1 MSFLHTLLG
10 NMKLSNRTSIF
21 GLQLWVVI
29 GIVIGAVILL
39 IVFLLSL
46 CVPAFRRRHRRRSRS
61 RSSGTKGKLRR
72 SVRDPR
78 PAVSKEMQVINR
90 DSAADQRSVAP
101 QVVPERQIDTGKVEH
116 RVVFS
121 DKVGSSSEIR
131 ATSGAETGSYR
142 GIGSLP
148 EVSHLGW
155 GRSYT
160 LRELEAAC
168 NGFSDE
174 NVIGE
179 GGYGIVYYGE
189 LTDNTR
195 IAVKNLLNN
204 RGQAENEF
212 KVEVDAI
219 GRASHKNL
227 VRLLGYCVEEASRM
241 VVYEYVENGY
251 LDHWLHGDVGEVSP
265 LTWEIRVNIIIGTAK
280 GLAYLHDGLEPKVVH
295 RDIKSSNIL
304 LDHQWHPK
312 LSDFGLAKL
321 MNSDISHV
329 TTRVMGTF
337 GYVAPEYA
345 CTGLLNEKS
354 DVYSFGVLIME
365 IITGRSPADY
375 LHPQGEAN
383 LVDWLKMMVGNMK
396 SEEVADP
403 KLPVRPASM
412 ALKRLLLVA
421 LRCVDPDDQK
431 RPKMG
436 YVVHML
442 ESEDFLSLEKRQIGR
457 NSSSSIIEDS
467 HRGIIIEESSEYI
480 SDDTSEGENNKI
492 IDIQR

>member
-39 IVFLLSL
+39 ILFLLSL
-46 CVPAFRRRHRRRSRS
+46 CVPAFRRRRRSHRRRS

-78 PAVSKEMQVINR
+78 PAVSKEIQAINR
-90 DSAADQRSVAP
+90 DSAANQRSIAP
-101 QVVPERQIDTGKVEH
+101 QVVSEIQIDTGKVEH

-121 DKVGSSSEIR
+121 DKAGSSSEIR
-131 ATSGAETGSYR
+131 ATSGAEMGSYR

-212 KVEVDAI
+212 KAEVGAI

-280 GLAYLHDGLEPKVVH
+280 GLAYLHDGLEPKGA
-295 RDIKSSNIL
+295 
-304 LDHQWHPK
+304 
-312 LSDFGLAKL
+312 DFLHCFA
-321 MNSDISHV
+321 S
-329 TTRVMGTF
+329 
-337 GYVAPEYA
+337 YVAPEYV

-375 LHPQGEAN
+375 LIPQGEAN

-403 KLPVRPASM
+403 KLPERPASM
-412 ALKRLLLVA
+412 ELKRLLLVA

-442 ESEDFLSLEKRQIGR
+442 ESEDFLSLEVQPEVSLFLQSAKFAGTLPVPWVKIVIEMALYSLPLYGR
-457 NSSSSIIEDS
+457 LGEGTNGGLLPKAFKS
-467 HRGIIIEESSEYI
+467 HLKPSPSRAVITHGSHP
-480 SDDTSEGENNKI
+480 NA
-492 IDIQR
+492 QP

>member
-21 GLQLWVVI
+21 GLQLWVLI

-46 CVPAFRRRHRRRSRS
+46 CVPAFRRRSRSRS
-61 RSSGTKGKLRR
+61 RSSGTKGKPRR

-78 PAVSKEMQVINR
+78 PAVSKEVQVITH

-101 QVVPERQIDTGKVEH
+101 QAGPEIQIDMGKVDH

-121 DKVGSSSEIR
+121 DRAGSSSEIR
-131 ATSGAETGSYR
+131 ATSRAETGSYR
-142 GIGSLP
+142 GNGSLP

-155 GRSYT
+155 GRLYT

-204 RGQAENEF
+204 REQAENEF

-280 GLAYLHDGLEPKVVH
+280 GCAWLIFMMVWSLSCFLRGTDLLHCFA
-295 RDIKSSNIL
+295 S
-304 LDHQWHPK
+304 
-312 LSDFGLAKL
+312 
-321 MNSDISHV
+321 
-329 TTRVMGTF
+329 
-337 GYVAPEYA
+337 YVAPEYV

-375 LHPQGEAN
+375 LQPQGEAN
-383 LVDWLKMMVGNMK
+383 LVDWLKMMVGSMK

-403 KLPVRPASM
+403 KLPERPASM

-421 LRCVDPDDQK
+421 LRCVDPDAQK

-436 YVVHML
+436 YIVHML
-442 ESEDFLSLEKRQIGR
+442 ESEDFLSLEERQIGR
-457 NSSSSIIEDS
+457 NSSSSIGEDS
-467 HRGIIIEESSEYI
+467 HRGIIIEESNECI

-492 IDIQR
+492 RDIQR